1 MHPAELLE
9 HLLQL
14 LFVHGPGDLPD
25 EHLDIVRVWL
35 IPDDLVAG
43 VLIAAAAVALGRL
56 AGRRHYQLLQA
67 TGTTGAAAPQDAHA
81 TTTTTTVQATTT
93 ARREDGRV
101 VLVYHIG
108 VVVVQRGM
116 IVIVVA
122 AAVAGDAVIVAGGA
136 EVVVG
141 GTAVVIVHIHEGN
154 FMQLRTKLGG
164 SLLLERV
171 VEPLAGI
178 LVRRKQLHLDSKCA
192 AVGERKNYLE
202 FKSLV

>member
-1 MHPAELLE
+1 MSAPLEVNGNLHPIGLTFTQPGRFIPQNVDLVHPAELLE

-25 EHLDIVRVWL
+25 EHLDIVRVRL
-35 IPDDLVAG
+35 ISDDLVAG

-56 AGRRHYQLLQA
+56 AGCRHYQLLQA

-81 TTTTTTVQATTT
+81 TTTTTTVQATT

-122 AAVAGDAVIVAGGA
+122 AAVVGDAVIVAGGA

-141 GTAVVIVHIHEGN
+141 GTAVVIVHIHEGTVG
-154 FMQLRTKLGG
+154 RGKII
-164 SLLLERV
+164 V
-171 VEPLAGI
+171 I
-178 LVRRKQLHLDSKCA
+178 SKYD
-192 AVGERKNYLE
+192 K
-202 FKSLV
+202 